1 MSMIIVDYKVF
12 NVSVML
18 VPTAA
23 SATVT
28 LLQLAQSLKTLS
40 QPNNLHVAPT

>member
-1 MSMIIVDYKVF
+1 MIIVDYKVF

-40 QPNNLHVAPT
+40 QPNTLHVAPT